1 MLTFCDQWGIIA
13 NSLPALCFK
22 SPLHTSTCALHP
34 GWCTA
39 PCPEHPWGGDSPL
52 SPCAC
57 ALRATWMYSLCSQ
70 PWKNPWTKEM
80 SVSFQRLQTHSLTL
94 ECFIMP
100 RCALTIHRGSNGQLS
115 VCKFHF
121 FRWNFS
127 SWNPILSWNSFQRA
141 FCETDAYSIS
151 SETIQHPLHDTVNLH
166 HFPHFTMSGFKH
178 CRNTDAYFRLEKKQD
193 SNSLHD
199 VLVYN
204 MALSWVRKNSLIKER
219 PEEENSCS
227 S

>member
-13 NSLPALCFK
+13 YLPCILRVHCTPPPAPFTQAGALLPAL
-22 SPLHTSTCALHP
+22 STLEEVTAPPHPCVCALI
-34 GWCTA
+34 
-39 PCPEHPWGGDSPL
+39 
-52 SPCAC
+52 
-57 ALRATWMYSLCSQ
+57 ATWMYGLCSQ
-70 PWKNPWTKEM
+70 LWKNLWTKEM

-100 RCALTIHRGSNGQLS
+100 RCALTIHRGSNGGLS

-127 SWNPILSWNSFQRA
+127 SWNQILLWNSFQRA

-166 HFPHFTMSGFKH
+166 HFPHFTVSGFKH
-178 CRNTDAYFRLEKKQD
+178 CRNTDAYFRLDKNQD

-204 MALSWVRKNSLIKER
+204 TALSWVRQNSLIKEG
-219 PEEENSCS
+219 PEEENCCS